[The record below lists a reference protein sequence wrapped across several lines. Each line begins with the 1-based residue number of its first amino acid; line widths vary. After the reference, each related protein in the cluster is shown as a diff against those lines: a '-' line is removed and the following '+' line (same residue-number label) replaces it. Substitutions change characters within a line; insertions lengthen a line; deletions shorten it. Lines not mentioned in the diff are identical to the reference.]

1 MTISPLSAAQQQ
13 QQQIYLKTVSIHNSL
28 QLAEIKKDVLC
39 KKEPIILIAR
49 ITPIM
54 EEKPEEGSKLLSEFY
69 STAIKNDYSVFK
81 LGEERIIIAS
91 PAVQVGRREKET

>member
-1 MTISPLSAAQQQ
+1 
-13 QQQIYLKTVSIHNSL
+13 
-28 QLAEIKKDVLC
+28 
-39 KKEPIILIAR
+39 
-49 ITPIM
+49 M